1 MKKLLSIILII
12 LSITDSICA
21 LPVGGSAKI
30 KLSDYFY
37 EELDLL
43 FLSLGKAVS
52 KTRPYSANEAIL
64 YLKAIE
70 NENMNENQK
79 KVYEKLLS
87 QVALDNNESVFNF
100 STRGTINPEVYYHT
114 NTSFR
119 DSITYDANGK
129 PSEEYTSKYSAFDN
143 ELANA
148 IKRNKFMTI
157 GLDLMIK
164 STGAVHFELP
174 IENTVHTLK
183 PFGSTNFINNIP
195 MVSSFTSFDYE
206 DFNFNFPYR
215 AFISIGGEWWNM
227 QLGRDQYNHGSGES
241 GNFVVDS
248 HLPYHNALNLSVF
261 TPRLKVDFLASF
273 FPYPGQYEDPSN
285 STDKTIG
292 LKRYFDQNTD
302 AFTGIKMLLDHR
314 FEWIDSSR
322 RSRLAVEEAIIYQ
335 SSKGMLDLQVLNP
348 VMFFHNLYIAGNAN
362 SILTIEWDYMFTKG
376 LEQSI
381 AIVIDDLNIPGEK
394 KHAKEDGDEAKP
406 DALGLQLGLKSATSI
421 SSGFL
426 KTIAEVTFT
435 SPALYLRD
443 GIYNDNNQ
451 AYTLN
456 YIVAIRNQRSNH
468 GVYDL
473 TYLGYPYGCNNLN
486 ILLSLEYLSIDRWSL
501 GCEMMFNAKGPV
513 NAASRYSKKDDGK
526 TSYPFTTYQNLISDE
541 TQYTLR
547 TTISGSY
554 SFNENL
560 DLYSS
565 MTFYNVWHMNNNPSA
580 DFAFDFELMAGVKYT
595 F

>member
-12 LSITDSICA
+12 LSINYSVFS

-43 FLSLGKAVS
+43 FLSLGKTVS
-52 KTRPYSANEAIL
+52 RTRPYSANEAIL

-70 NENMNENQK
+70 NDAMTDNQRR
-79 KVYEKLLS
+79 VYEKLLS
-87 QVALDNNESVFNF
+87 QVALDSNESVFNF

-114 NTSFR
+114 NTAFR
-119 DSITYDANGK
+119 DSITYESNGK
-129 PSEEYTSKYSAFDN
+129 PSDEYTAKYSAFDN
-143 ELANA
+143 ELANSL
-148 IKRNKFMTI
+148 RRSKFMTI

-183 PFGSTNFINNIP
+183 AFGSTNFMNNIP
-195 MVSSFTSFDYE
+195 MVSSFTALDYE

-215 AFISIGGEWWNM
+215 AFISVGGEWWNM
-227 QLGRDQYNHGSGES
+227 QLGRDQYDHGSGVS

-248 HLPYHNALNLSVF
+248 HVPYHNALNLSVF

-273 FPYPGQYEDPSN
+273 FPYPDQYEMPSA

-292 LKRYFDQNTD
+292 LDRYFDQNKD
-302 AFTGIKMLLDHR
+302 AYTGIKMLLDHR
-314 FEWIDSSR
+314 LEWIDSSR
-322 RSRLAVEEAIIYQ
+322 KSRLAVEEAIIYQ
-335 SSKGMLDLQVLNP
+335 SSKGILDLQVLNP

-362 SILTIEWDYMFTKG
+362 SILSLEWDYMFTKG

-381 AIVIDDLNIPGEK
+381 AIVIDDMNIPGER
-394 KHAKEDGDEAKP
+394 KHASEDGDEAKP
-406 DALGLQLGLKSATSI
+406 DALGLQLGLKSAASL
-421 SSGFL
+421 SNGFL
-426 KTIAEVTFT
+426 KGTIEATFT

-443 GIYNDNNQ
+443 GNDG
-451 AYTLN
+451 YTLN
-456 YIVAIRNQRSNH
+456 YVVAIRNQRSNH

-473 TYLGYPYGCNNLN
+473 TYLGYPYGCNNFN
-486 ILLSLEYLSIDRWSL
+486 VLLSLEYLSIDRWSVGAEL
-501 GCEMMFNAKGPV
+501 MFNAKGPV
-513 NAASRYSKKDDGK
+513 NAASRYSKKDSSGK
-526 TSYPFTTYQNLISDE
+526 ISYPFIKYQDLISDE

-547 TTISGSY
+547 TTVGGSY
-554 SFNENL
+554 SLNENL
-560 DLYSS
+560 DIYSS
-565 MTFYNVWHMNNNPSA
+565 MSFYNVWHMDNNPSA
-580 DFAFDFELMAGVKYT
+580 DFAFDFELMTGLKYT